1 MATKRIASTKKPA
14 KRRQKPRTTKPRK
27 RRKTAPVKTTLGPLL
42 AILTLLYVLHLIDTK
57 TYERITKPLHTKTKR
72 KRKRR

>member
-1 MATKRIASTKKPA
+1 MATKKIASREKPT
-14 KRRQKPRTTKPRK
+14 KRRQKPQTTTKPRK
-27 RRKTAPVKTTLGPLL
+27 RRKTASVKIKLGPLL

-72 KRKRR
+72 KRR